1 MAIADRF
8 YTNGRNQEFE
18 VELTDKEGQPTGLRV
33 WVMDMECDAAV
44 EVENQYNAKVTDMN
58 LRHLRI
64 EGEDVV
70 SDIPE
75 GQRGTL
81 FNDRARDKYI
91 ACISR
96 WDLNGESLFEDTDPD
111 PECNYENKKLF
122 MLIPGIS
129 DQVVAKIDALTGFTK
144 PLKKG

>member
-18 VELTDKEGQPTGLRV
+18 FELADKDGNPTGLKV
-33 WVMDMECDAAV
+33 WLMDMECDAAV
-44 EVENQYNAKVTDMN
+44 EVENQYAAKTTDLN
-58 LRHLRI
+58 LRHVRVD
-64 EGEDVV
+64 GDQVV

-75 GQRGTL
+75 GQRGEL
-81 FNDRARDKYI
+81 FHKRARDKYI

-96 WDLNGESLFEDTDPD
+96 WDLNGESLFDDTEPD
-111 PECNYENKKLF
+111 PECNYENKKLL
-122 MLIPGIS
+122 MAIPGINN
-129 DQVVAKIDALTGFTK
+129 QIIGWIDEISGFTK